1 MAKIGY
7 KKGINELKFNDYINR
22 DRFTYAIL
30 EKTDELIFDKLKKI
44 DINNF
49 SICKKGRLFGKETEL
64 KWQKRQNGLHIVIIT
79 DEPDIP
85 SWVDDYP
92 CNLEPIPQTR
102 SIYLWGE
109 HLKDKDNEWYEKQIP
124 KILEYPIDHQD
135 SKNRVKL
142 KVQEY
147 KLKRKSE
154 DDEPVSIIH
163 RFVGIE
169 EDKT

>member
-1 MAKIGY
+1 VDALVF
-7 KKGINELKFNDYINR
+7 NELK
-22 DRFTYAIL
+22 
-30 EKTDELIFDKLKKI
+30 EEH
-44 DINNF
+44 INNL
-49 SICKKGRLFGKETEL
+49 SDWKKGRLFGEKTEL

-109 HLKDKDNEWYEKQIP
+109 HLKDKEWYEKQIP
-124 KILEYPIDHQD
+124 KILEYPIDHED
-135 SKNRVKL
+135 SKKRVKL

-169 EDKT
+169 EV